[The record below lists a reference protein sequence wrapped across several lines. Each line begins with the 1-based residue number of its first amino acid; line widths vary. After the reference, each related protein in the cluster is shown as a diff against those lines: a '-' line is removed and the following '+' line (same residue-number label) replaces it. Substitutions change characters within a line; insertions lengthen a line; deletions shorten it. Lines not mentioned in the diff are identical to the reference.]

1 MEQLQAKEIQK
12 YICYELAS
20 IRKTRGLQ
28 QLDVSHNL
36 NITAS
41 YLSRIENGKFQNTP
55 LYLYL
60 QICDIYNVDFA
71 NVVDAATKKYMID
84 RDYRS

>member
-1 MEQLQAKEIQK
+1 MNQEEAKEIHK

-20 IRKTRGLQ
+20 IRKQKGLQ
-28 QLDVSHNL
+28 QLDVSYKL
-36 NITAS
+36 DITS
-41 YLSRIENGKFQNTP
+41 GYLSRIENGKFQNTP

-60 QICDIYNVDFA
+60 QICDEYNVTFS
-71 NVVDAATKKYMID
+71 NVVDAAIKKYMID